1 MLNINANI
9 VGRLMKYGIPTPPAP
24 KGNLLGLSVELD
36 DEVVIT
42 KNMFAHTV
50 SVLTRES
57 DAIDL
62 NTQTVNYALDG
73 VIATDS
79 MDADNIDLS
88 TQTVC
93 IDLNGVIADESLDTN
108 VE

>member
-24 KGNLLGLSVELD
+24 KGNFLGLSVELD

-50 SVLTRES
+50 SSLTRES

-62 NTQTVNYALDG
+62 NTQTVG
-73 VIATDS
+73 
-79 MDADNIDLS
+79 IDL
-88 TQTVC
+88 
-93 IDLNGVIADESLDTN
+93 DGVIADESLDTD